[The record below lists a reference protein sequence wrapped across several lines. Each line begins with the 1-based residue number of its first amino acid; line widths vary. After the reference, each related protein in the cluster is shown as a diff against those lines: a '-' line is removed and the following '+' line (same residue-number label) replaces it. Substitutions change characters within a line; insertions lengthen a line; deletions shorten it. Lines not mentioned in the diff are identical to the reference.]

1 MRIPGAVLS
10 AAVVLLLAGPA
21 SAQSF
26 LDEPINPAA
35 PKTPAAP
42 KNPIAARAAEMAP
55 VLSWLQTQGVKLT
68 YLGDEGGLKA
78 YLGESA
84 NGKQQ
89 VFYVAP
95 DGDHVVAG
103 LLFKR
108 DGMNVTGVQVGEMQ
122 QRFREA
128 QQKYE
133 EALKSSHEPSEDM
146 KRQLRQGSEVIPTS
160 GAKPAGRDAA
170 APAADKPIA
179 DKSPAEKPAEAK
191 AADKPAPEHRSEIK
205 PGTPALPTALALA
218 AQQAAPQAEPPVAP
232 VSSAIKQGPV
242 RYLSGLDKAEF
253 ERSVED
259 LAWFRVGD
267 EKAPALYMVAD
278 PNCRFCHKAWD
289 DLKPMVL
296 GGKLQLRVIMIAG
309 LPGSDAPARAI
320 LSSDLPGQEWIA
332 GRGSVDGIQTGPAP
346 EPNSEKWN
354 MTTRVLQGNA
364 DFIKRFS
371 IQQTPFFGFVG
382 RDGNLYSSTGVPSDL
397 ALFLSTLI

>member
-10 AAVVLLLAGPA
+10 AAVMFLFAGAA

-26 LDEPINPAA
+26 LNEPINPA
-35 PKTPAAP
+35 PTPP

-68 YLGDEGGLKA
+68 YLGEEGGLKA

-133 EALKSSHEPSEDM
+133 EALKTSHEPSEDM
-146 KRQLRQGSEVIPTS
+146 KRQLRQGSEVIPSTGS
-160 GAKPAGRDAA
+160 KSAEKD
-170 APAADKPIA
+170 PAATPV
-179 DKSPAEKPAEAK
+179 
-191 AADKPAPEHRSEIK
+191 ADKPADAKATEKAAPERRTESK
-205 PGTPALPTALALA
+205 PGTPALPTALAQAA
-218 AQQAAPQAEPPVAP
+218 AQQAAPPVQPVTPVA
-232 VSSAIKQGPV
+232 STLKQAPV

-309 LPGSDAPARAI
+309 LPGSDAAARAI

-332 GRGSVDGIQTGPAP
+332 GRGSVDGIQVGPAP

>member
-1 MRIPGAVLS
+1 MRIPGAALS
-10 AAVVLLLAGPA
+10 AAVVLLFAGAA

-26 LDEPINPAA
+26 LNEPINP
-35 PKTPAAP
+35 PAQ

-89 VFYVAP
+89 VFYATP

-108 DGMNVTGVQVGEMQ
+108 DGMNVTGVQIGEMQ

-128 QQKYE
+128 QQKYD
-133 EALKSSHEPSEDM
+133 EAMKSSHEPSEDM
-146 KRQLRQGSEVIPTS
+146 KRQLRQGSEVIPSS
-160 GAKPAGRDAA
+160 GPKAADPLSKPAPDKAADAKP
-170 APAADKPIA
+170 
-179 DKSPAEKPAEAK
+179 
-191 AADKPAPEHRSEIK
+191 ADKPADKSGPERRSEAA
-205 PGTPALPTALALA
+205 PSLPAALA
-218 AQQAAPQAEPPVAP
+218 QASAPPAVAP
-232 VSSAIKQGPV
+232 TQPVVPAASPIKQMPV

-259 LAWFRVGD
+259 LAWFRVGE

-296 GGKLQLRVIMIAG
+296 GGKLQLRIIMVAG
-309 LPGSDAPARAI
+309 LPGSDAAARAI

-332 GRGSVDGIQTGPAP
+332 GRGSVDGIQAGPAP

>member
-1 MRIPGAVLS
+1 MRITGAALS
-10 AAVVLLLAGPA
+10 AAVVLLFAGAA

-26 LDEPINPAA
+26 LNEPINP
-35 PKTPAAP
+35 PSQQSQ

-89 VFYVAP
+89 VFYATP

-108 DGMNVTGVQVGEMQ
+108 DGMNVTGVQIGEMQ

-128 QQKYE
+128 QQKYD
-133 EALKSSHEPSEDM
+133 EAMKTSHEPSEEM
-146 KRQLRQGSEVIPTS
+146 KRQLRQGSEVIPSS
-160 GAKPAGRDAA
+160 GAKPAE
-170 APAADKPIA
+170 PAVKPIPE
-179 DKSPAEKPAEAK
+179 KSVDAKPAEKPVE
-191 AADKPAPEHRSEIK
+191 KPVPERRSEAA
-205 PGTPALPTALALA
+205 PSLPAALAQASAQPASAPAQPVVPA
-218 AQQAAPQAEPPVAP
+218 A
-232 VSSAIKQGPV
+232 STIKQMPV

-253 ERSVED
+253 ERAVED
-259 LAWFRVGD
+259 LAWFRVGE

-296 GGKLQLRVIMIAG
+296 GGKLQLRIIMVAG
-309 LPGSDAPARAI
+309 LPGSDAAARAI

-332 GRGSVDGIQTGPAP
+332 GRGSVDGIQAGPAP

-364 DFIKRFS
+364 DFIKHFA

>member
-1 MRIPGAVLS
+1 MRIPGAALS
-10 AAVVLLLAGPA
+10 AAVVLLFAGAA

-26 LDEPINPAA
+26 LNEPINP
-35 PKTPAAP
+35 PSQ

-89 VFYVAP
+89 VFYATP
-95 DGDHVVAG
+95 DGDHVVAD

-108 DGMNVTGVQVGEMQ
+108 DGMNVTGVQIGEMQ

-128 QQKYE
+128 QQKYD
-133 EALKSSHEPSEDM
+133 EAMKTSHEPSEEM
-146 KRQLRQGSEVIPTS
+146 KRQLRQGSEVIPSTGAKTVEPAS
-160 GAKPAGRDAA
+160 KAAPEKAVDAKPA
-170 APAADKPIA
+170 DK
-179 DKSPAEKPAEAK
+179 PAEKPI
-191 AADKPAPEHRSEIK
+191 PERRSEAA
-205 PGTPALPTALALA
+205 PSLPAALAQA
-218 AQQAAPQAEPPVAP
+218 TTQPAAAPTQPVVPAASP
-232 VSSAIKQGPV
+232 IKQMPV

-259 LAWFRVGD
+259 LAWFRVGE

-296 GGKLQLRVIMIAG
+296 GGKLQLRIIMVAG
-309 LPGSDAPARAI
+309 LPGSDAAARAI

-332 GRGSVDGIQTGPAP
+332 GRGSVDGIQAGPAP

>member
-1 MRIPGAVLS
+1 MRIPGAALS
-10 AAVVLLLAGPA
+10 AVVVLLFAGAA

-26 LDEPINPAA
+26 LNEPINP
-35 PKTPAAP
+35 PTP

-89 VFYVAP
+89 VFYATP

-108 DGMNVTGVQVGEMQ
+108 DGMNVTGVQIGEMQ

-128 QQKYE
+128 QQKYD
-133 EALKSSHEPSEDM
+133 EAMKTSHEPSEEM
-146 KRQLRQGSEVIPTS
+146 KRQLRQGSEVIPST
-160 GAKPAGRDAA
+160 GTKAAEPASK
-170 APAADKPIA
+170 APP
-179 DKSPAEKPAEAK
+179 EKAAEAK
-191 AADKPAPEHRSEIK
+191 AADKPVEKAVPERRSEGA
-205 PGTPALPTALALA
+205 PSLPAALAQASTQPA
-218 AQQAAPQAEPPVAP
+218 AVPTQPVVPAASP
-232 VSSAIKQGPV
+232 IKQLPV

-259 LAWFRVGD
+259 LAWFRVGE

-296 GGKLQLRVIMIAG
+296 AGKLQLRIIMVAG
-309 LPGSDAPARAI
+309 LPGSDAAARAI

-332 GRGSVDGIQTGPAP
+332 GRGSVDGIQPGPAP

-364 DFIKRFS
+364 DFIKRFA

>member
-1 MRIPGAVLS
+1 MRIPGAAL
-10 AAVVLLLAGPA
+10 AAVVLLFAGAA

-26 LDEPINPAA
+26 LNEPINPAA
-35 PKTPAAP
+35 A

-89 VFYVAP
+89 VFYATP

-108 DGMNVTGVQVGEMQ
+108 DGMNVTGVQIGEMQ

-128 QQKYE
+128 QQKYD
-133 EALKSSHEPSEDM
+133 EAMKTSHEPSEDM
-146 KRQLRQGSEVIPTS
+146 KRQLRQGSEVIPST
-160 GAKPAGRDAA
+160 GAKAAEPAAKVPPA
-170 APAADKPIA
+170 APAPEKSVDAKP
-179 DKSPAEKPAEAK
+179 
-191 AADKPAPEHRSEIK
+191 ADKPAPERRPEAVPSL
-205 PGTPALPTALALA
+205 PAALAQA
-218 AQQAAPQAEPPVAP
+218 TAQPAP
-232 VSSAIKQGPV
+232 VPAQPVVPATIKQMPV

-259 LAWFRVGD
+259 LAWFRVGE

-296 GGKLQLRVIMIAG
+296 GGKLQLRVIMVAG
-309 LPGSDAPARAI
+309 LPGSDAAARAI
-320 LSSDLPGQEWIA
+320 LASDLPGQEWIA
-332 GRGSVDGIQTGPAP
+332 GRGSVDGIQAGPAP

-364 DFIKRFS
+364 DFIKRFA

>member
-1 MRIPGAVLS
+1 MRIPGAALS
-10 AAVVLLLAGPA
+10 AAVVLLFAGAA

-26 LDEPINPAA
+26 LNEPINP
-35 PKTPAAP
+35 PSQ

-89 VFYVAP
+89 VFYATP

-108 DGMNVTGVQVGEMQ
+108 DGMNVTGVQIGEMQ

-128 QQKYE
+128 QQKYD
-133 EALKSSHEPSEDM
+133 EAMKTSHEPSEEM
-146 KRQLRQGSEVIPTS
+146 KRQLRQGSEVIPSTGAKTVEPAS
-160 GAKPAGRDAA
+160 KAAPEKAVDAKPA
-170 APAADKPIA
+170 DK
-179 DKSPAEKPAEAK
+179 PAEKPI
-191 AADKPAPEHRSEIK
+191 PERRSEAA
-205 PGTPALPTALALA
+205 PSLPAALAQA
-218 AQQAAPQAEPPVAP
+218 TTQPAAAPTQPVVPAASP
-232 VSSAIKQGPV
+232 IKQMPV

-259 LAWFRVGD
+259 LAWFRVGE

-296 GGKLQLRVIMIAG
+296 GGKLQLRIIMVAG
-309 LPGSDAPARAI
+309 LPGSDAAARAI

-332 GRGSVDGIQTGPAP
+332 GRGSVDGIQAGPAP

>member
-1 MRIPGAVLS
+1 MRIPGAALS
-10 AAVVLLLAGPA
+10 AAVVLLFAGAA

-26 LDEPINPAA
+26 LNEPINP
-35 PKTPAAP
+35 PSQ

-89 VFYVAP
+89 VFYATP

-108 DGMNVTGVQVGEMQ
+108 DGMNVTGVQIGEMQ

-128 QQKYE
+128 QQKYD
-133 EALKSSHEPSEDM
+133 EAMKTSHEPSEEM
-146 KRQLRQGSEVIPTS
+146 KRQLRQGSEVIPST
-160 GAKPAGRDAA
+160 GAKTAEPASKA
-170 APAADKPIA
+170 APEKAVDAKP
-179 DKSPAEKPAEAK
+179 
-191 AADKPAPEHRSEIK
+191 ADKPAEKALPERRSEAA
-205 PGTPALPTALALA
+205 PSLPAALAQA
-218 AQQAAPQAEPPVAP
+218 TTQPAAPPTQPVAP
-232 VSSAIKQGPV
+232 AVSPIKQMPV

-259 LAWFRVGD
+259 LAWFRVGE

-296 GGKLQLRVIMIAG
+296 SGKLQLRIIMVAG
-309 LPGSDAPARAI
+309 LPGSDAAARAI

-332 GRGSVDGIQTGPAP
+332 GRGSVDGIQAGPAP

>member
-10 AAVVLLLAGPA
+10 AAVMFLFAGAA

-26 LDEPINPAA
+26 LNEPINPA
-35 PKTPAAP
+35 PTPP

-68 YLGDEGGLKA
+68 YLGEEGGLKA

-133 EALKSSHEPSEDM
+133 EALKTSHEPSEDM
-146 KRQLRQGSEVIPTS
+146 KRQLRQGSEVIPSTGS
-160 GAKPAGRDAA
+160 KSAEKD
-170 APAADKPIA
+170 PAATPV
-179 DKSPAEKPAEAK
+179 
-191 AADKPAPEHRSEIK
+191 ADKPADAKATEKAAPERRTESK
-205 PGTPALPTALALA
+205 PGTPALPTALAQAA
-218 AQQAAPQAEPPVAP
+218 AQQAAPPVQPVTPVA
-232 VSSAIKQGPV
+232 STLKQAPV

-309 LPGSDAPARAI
+309 LPGSDAAARAI
-320 LSSDLPGQEWIA
+320 LSSDLPGQE
-332 GRGSVDGIQTGPAP
+332 SV
-346 EPNSEKWN
+346 
-354 MTTRVLQGNA
+354 
-364 DFIKRFS
+364 
-371 IQQTPFFGFVG
+371 
-382 RDGNLYSSTGVPSDL
+382 SSTQL
-397 ALFLSTLI
+397 TLPPQA